1 MRVESI
7 LFLKLKAFQLV
18 ADVLPADVVQ
28 APGVVTGPDKL
39 LPEFPAGSDGAQ
51 GDGVPNHDD
60 DGLCPGDGSVEEFGV
75 GQEPKVQGLLD

>member
-28 APGVVTGPDKL
+28 APGVVTCPDKL
-39 LPEFPAGSDGAQ
+39 LPEFPGPQKGEFPHVMPSGIMVNKNRNGAH
-51 GDGVPNHDD
+51 P
-60 DGLCPGDGSVEEFGV
+60 
-75 GQEPKVQGLLD
+75 